1 MKRIAVKLTLTFTA
15 LIIISSILSFV
26 TAVLLTPELRHEIR
40 RSQEAI
46 ATTITELSDKT
57 HLSSEEIAEIVSGFM
72 YDVRVIDAQD
82 VPQEDNLEIMELEDG
97 RVQVFS
103 QAKWGSTH
111 TFLVSEEAVYQIR
124 LQPHNTIVKM
134 TASRNWFSFLSFV
147 FIGALLMMMMARRIV
162 KPVLRLTEAT
172 REISRGNFNVQ
183 VDYKSDD
190 EVGQLTAHFN
200 TMARELQQI
209 DTLRKDF
216 ISNVSH
222 EFKTPIA
229 SIQGFSKLL
238 QQNNLSEEER
248 RDYLKIIGE
257 ESTRL
262 SQLSTNM
269 IRLSKLE
276 SQEIV
281 RRSETFSLDE
291 QLRKSILLLEPE
303 WSRKQ
308 VQWNIDL
315 DRAVLAGDEDL
326 LQQVWI
332 NLLNNAIKFSASGQT
347 IAVSLTHTREGI
359 SVWIIDEG
367 IGMDEEVQ
375 SHIFEKFFQG
385 DTSHASEGSGLGLT
399 LVKRIVDLHQGTVQV
414 ASAPGEGTAI
424 HVFLPMGN
432 P

>member
-1 MKRIAVKLTLTFTA
+1 MKKIAVKLTLTFTA
-15 LIIISSILSFV
+15 LIIISTVLSFV

-46 ATTITELSDKT
+46 ATTIIELSNKT
-57 HLSSEEIAEIVSGFM
+57 NLSSEEIAEIVSGFM
-72 YDVRVIDAQD
+72 YDVRVIDAPD
-82 VPQEDNLEIMELEDG
+82 IPQSDNLEIMELEDS

-103 QAKWGSTH
+103 QGKWGSTR
-111 TFLVSEEAVYQIR
+111 TFLVSENAVYQIR

-134 TASRNWFSFLSFV
+134 TASRNWYSFLSFV

-183 VDYKSDD
+183 VDYNSDD

-200 TMARELQQI
+200 TMARELQHI

-238 QQNNLSEEER
+238 VQNNLSEEER
-248 RDYLKIIGE
+248 RDYLNIIAE

-262 SQLSTNM
+262 SHLSTNM

-281 RRSETFSLDE
+281 HRCETFSLDE

-303 WSRKQ
+303 WSQKQ
-308 VQWNIDL
+308 VQWDIDL
-315 DRAVLAGDEDL
+315 DRAVLAGDEEL

-347 IAVSLTHTREGI
+347 IAVSLTHTREGV
-359 SVWIIDEG
+359 SVKIIDEG
-367 IGMDEEVQ
+367 IGMDEDVQ
-375 SHIFEKFFQG
+375 AHIFEKFFQG

-399 LVKRIVDLHQGTVQV
+399 LVKRIVDLHQGTVEV
-414 ASAPGEGTAI
+414 TSVPGEGTTI
-424 HVFLPMGN
+424 HVSLPMGN